1 MRAIVV
7 AGAGRAFS
15 AGFDLDMGMGDG
27 KPDPAEVRRALEND
41 FRIILR
47 FWDSPKPTIAA
58 VHGYCLG
65 SALELALACDL
76 TIAAEDCRFG
86 EPEVKFGSGIVALL
100 LPWLAGPKAA
110 KYLLLT
116 GDDRVS
122 AAEAQAM
129 GLVNR
134 VVPAAALL
142 DEAIALRSA
151 HRRQRRAGRAPH
163 QAGDQSQPRHRRHA
177 PGAAGRARDRRRH
190 RDARD
195 RGIAGIQ
202 RNTEARRRQGRHR
215 LASRENRMSKPT
227 KQMPDEPRK
236 FLEKYPDTRQLEL
249 LQPDMLGILRGKR
262 VGRDEFAKPFTG
274 GLNFC
279 GATVLLDAKGLTFD
293 RIDNGGRDG
302 DPDVISTAVPGSLA
316 PVPWAHVPTAQV
328 LLAMDDSKG
337 GPFFADPRQ
346 VLRHAMKPLQDMGLT
361 AVCATELE
369 FYLLEPNT
377 EVPTPRVGLIPGT
390 RKVQSGPQYGSM
402 EDVEDADPFLADLFE
417 TCKAQNIPVGATLK
431 EFSPGQFEINLH
443 HVANA
448 ELAADHGVLLKR
460 AVKAVARKHG
470 MAASFMAKPFAEWAG
485 CSMHVHISLVDA
497 AGKNIFAGTQQGR
510 ARSRIRCAT
519 RSAGWRRRCRS
530 RWRSSRRPRTPT
542 AATGR
547 ASSCRSSPTGGATT
561 AASRCASRCRASRT
575 RASSTV
581 PGGSDGNPYLVIA
594 AILAGVHH
602 GLTNKVE
609 PGPMVA
615 QESIIDEKVEL
626 PVRWSAAL
634 DAFDAGKILPKYL
647 GEKFHRLY
655 GICRR
660 EEEEHFHSEISD
672 RDYEWYLRAV

>member
-1 MRAIVV
+1 
-7 AGAGRAFS
+7 
-15 AGFDLDMGMGDG
+15 
-27 KPDPAEVRRALEND
+27 
-41 FRIILR
+41 
-47 FWDSPKPTIAA
+47 
-58 VHGYCLG
+58 
-65 SALELALACDL
+65 
-76 TIAAEDCRFG
+76 
-86 EPEVKFGSGIVALL
+86 
-100 LPWLAGPKAA
+100 
-110 KYLLLT
+110 
-116 GDDRVS
+116 
-122 AAEAQAM
+122 
-129 GLVNR
+129 
-134 VVPAAALL
+134 
-142 DEAIALRSA
+142 
-151 HRRQRRAGRAPH
+151 
-163 QAGDQSQPRHRRHA
+163 
-177 PGAAGRARDRRRH
+177 
-190 RDARD
+190 
-195 RGIAGIQ
+195 
-202 RNTEARRRQGRHR
+202 
-215 LASRENRMSKPT
+215 MSKPT

-236 FLEKYPDTRQLEL
+236 FLEQYPDTRQLEL

-262 VGRDEFAKPFTG
+262 VGREEFAKPFTG

-316 PVPWAHVPTAQV
+316 PVPWARVPTAQV

-346 VLRHAMKPLQDMGLT
+346 VLRHAMKPLQEMGLT

-402 EDVEDADPFLADLFE
+402 EDVEEADPFLADLFE
-417 TCKAQNIPVGATLK
+417 TCKAQDIPVGATLK

-497 AGKNIFAGTQQGR
+497 AGKNIFAGTSKDGPFADTLR
-510 ARSRIRCAT
+510 HAIGGLAKAMPESMAIFA
-519 RSAGWRRRCRS
+519 
-530 RWRSSRRPRTPT
+530 PT
-542 AATGR
+542 ANSYRRYRPGVFVPLEPNWGR
-547 ASSCRSSPTGGATT
+547 NHRGVALRIPMSGVED
-561 AASRCASRCRASRT
+561 T
-575 RASSTV
+575 RV
-581 PGGSDGNPYLVIA
+581 EYRPGGSDGNPYLVIA

-615 QESIIDEKVEL
+615 QESIVDEKIAL